1 MIRQFFWCCGKMVRL
16 MLIAVTLFLLLC
28 MNVFTIP
35 LFVLC
40 WLFCKLFRLRTPRF
54 GGYGFMVYPRWSDKP
69 HKGMMDDIREVERK
83 HQAKIKRY
91 TPIRAWEERFF

>member
-1 MIRQFFWCCGKMVRL
+1 MFRQFFWCCGKMVRL

-35 LFVLC
+35 LFILC

-69 HKGMMDDIREVERK
+69 HTGMMEDIRKIEKK
-83 HQAKIKRY
+83 HQAQIKRY
-91 TPIRAWEERFF
+91 TLIRAWEERFF